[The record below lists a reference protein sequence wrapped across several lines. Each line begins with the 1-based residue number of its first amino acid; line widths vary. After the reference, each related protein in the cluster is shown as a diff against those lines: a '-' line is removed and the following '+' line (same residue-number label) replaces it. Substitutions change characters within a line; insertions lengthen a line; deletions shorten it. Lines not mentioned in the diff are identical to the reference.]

1 MMIKK
6 RRERERI
13 KSAIKKVEK
22 QEWRHINGEK
32 KKGDKRENNGE
43 TGLEVKEKN

>member
-32 KKGDKRENNGE
+32 KK
-43 TGLEVKEKN
+43 VIKERIMARLD

>member
-22 QEWRHINGEK
+22 QEWRHINGK
-32 KKGDKRENNGE
+32 KKR
-43 TGLEVKEKN
+43 